1 MTKQEYKEKINEAI
15 KCKNPSIM
23 HTLIIAA
30 DTEYIGSLEQ
40 EIERLNS
47 VNVNNVSSM
56 ELDVCRKLNQEL
68 REDNTKMRKEL
79 EITISEF
86 TDDITHL
93 REELDMKNS
102 SLIKVFLEFPSYCK
116 ENALR
121 MREITPALIDEYLK
135 DSMEIYNERDYN
147 DSTR

>member
-47 VNVNNVSSM
+47 VNANNVSKM
-56 ELDVCRKLNQEL
+56 ELESL
-68 REDNTKMRKEL
+68 EDLHIKKE
-79 EITISEF
+79 
-86 TDDITHL
+86 
-93 REELDMKNS
+93 
-102 SLIKVFLEFPSYCK
+102 
-116 ENALR
+116 
-121 MREITPALIDEYLK
+121 
-135 DSMEIYNERDYN
+135 
-147 DSTR
+147 